1 MCASDF
7 SIFIPGCPNGKRL
20 LSHVLGKIWSP
31 HPTHLRAEKSWSRS
45 SVCDLPKPSPV
56 STGCIYYLH
65 HLPSKSWNCTMQP
78 PWWFI
83 VYQLSYLSLP
93 SRIWMFNHIPKL
105 TGVIAILI
113 SSFFHPNC
121 PPSRSSASCFPAAS
135 WLCLLPHLW
144 PLRSLLLQHHLGPA
158 WYSMVVTNPNGVK

>member
-7 SIFIPGCPNGKRL
+7 SIFIPGCPNSKRL
-20 LSHVLGKIWSP
+20 LSHVLGKIWGP

-78 PWWFI
+78 PWCFI

-113 SSFFHPNC
+113 SSFFIPTAPQAGVQQAVPR
-121 PPSRSSASCFPAAS
+121 PPLDFACCLTFGLCGLFCFS
-135 WLCLLPHLW
+135 ILDLRGTVWL
-144 PLRSLLLQHHLGPA
+144 SLTLTG
-158 WYSMVVTNPNGVK
+158 